1 MTDAQGTQ
9 SFTLRNQDYLVQSTE
24 KFVFVCCCAKKNG
37 ISMTMEQDLKTLLLQ
52 ELPDLLQQDPET
64 REQVIRLVT
73 PYFAPRTE
81 TDSRFDRMMA
91 ELQRMR
97 EESERKWAEQKQ
109 ESERKWAELQR
120 MREESERKWQESQ
133 TELQRMREESER
145 KWQENQ
151 AELRGMR
158 EESERRWQEA
168 RAESERK
175 WQEGQTRHNQLREE
189 TQRAYTKLDNK
200 VNALG
205 ARWGIFSEQSFRS
218 ALKGILEASF
228 DVQVLQVNEYDDE
241 GMVFGRPDQVELD
254 VVIKNGL
261 LILCEIK
268 SSISKSEVYTFYRK
282 VQFYEKR
289 HQRKASQMAIIS
301 PFVDL
306 RALNV
311 IKTLGIHLY
320 SSAEDLVLE
329 PED

>member
-1 MTDAQGTQ
+1 
-9 SFTLRNQDYLVQSTE
+9 
-24 KFVFVCCCAKKNG
+24 
-37 ISMTMEQDLKTLLLQ
+37 MEQDLKTLLLQ

-109 ESERKWAELQR
+109 ESERKWAEQKQ
-120 MREESERKWQESQ
+120 ESERKWA
-133 TELQRMREESER
+133 ELQRMREESER

-151 AELRGMR
+151 AELQRMREESERKWQENQAELQRMR
-158 EESERRWQEA
+158 EESERRWQDA

-175 WQEGQTRHNQLREE
+175 WQEDQTRHNQLREE

-205 ARWGIFSEQSFRS
+205 ARWGVFSEQSFRS
-218 ALKGILEASF
+218 TLKGILEESF

-301 PFVDL
+301 PFVDP